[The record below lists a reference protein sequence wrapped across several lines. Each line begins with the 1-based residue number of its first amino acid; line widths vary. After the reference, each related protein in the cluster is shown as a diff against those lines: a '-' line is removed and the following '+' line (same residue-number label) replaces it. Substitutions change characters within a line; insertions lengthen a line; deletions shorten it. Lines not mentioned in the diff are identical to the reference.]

1 MEKEATTQEDAAH
14 AREGVGALKWLASA
28 VDASVCGVG
37 GNHLGRLLGWLDA
50 KKLVNGGL
58 LRSELSS
65 SGNLYLKLAIRWRV
79 LAPIRNGWLTDAKGI
94 GCRRLR
100 AVVL

>member
-1 MEKEATTQEDAAH
+1 MEKEATPQEDAAH

-28 VDASVCGVG
+28 VGASVCGVV
-37 GNHLGRLLGWLDA
+37 GNHLGRRFGWLDA
-50 KKLVNGGL
+50 KKLINSGL
-58 LRSELSS
+58 FRSELST
-65 SGNLYLKLAIRWRV
+65 SGDLDLKLAICWRV

-94 GCRRLR
+94 GRRRLR